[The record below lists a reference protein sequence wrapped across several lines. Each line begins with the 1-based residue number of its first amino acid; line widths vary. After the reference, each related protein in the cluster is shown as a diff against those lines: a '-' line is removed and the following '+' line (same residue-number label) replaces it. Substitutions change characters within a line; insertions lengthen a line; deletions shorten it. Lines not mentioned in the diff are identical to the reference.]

1 MVQTLQTPA
10 ATTRHAEPWQLG
22 VLIAAPAVAVVAR
35 LLTTPW
41 YQDDADQPDSARF
54 LADIADAQARNDVGM
69 VLSVVAALLFTG
81 AAIAV
86 GLHVRERMPRTG
98 TAGLLMAAAGGFG
111 LAMFSDLLLVAA
123 QAARMEEERPA
134 MAELFDQSYSAPL
147 GNLFYVLLIA
157 GAIGWVLLGVGLYR
171 KRIVARAAAVV
182 AALGGAAVMLT
193 APGPLT
199 SFIAGAA
206 VISLVGL
213 AWVAAGLR
221 RNAAG

>member
-1 MVQTLQTPA
+1 MVQTIQTPA

-54 LADIADAQARNDVGM
+54 LADIADAPVRNDIGM
-69 VLSVVAALLFTG
+69 VLSVVAALLFTC
-81 AAIAV
+81 AAVAV
-86 GLHVRERMPRTG
+86 GLQVREKMPRVG
-98 TAGLLMAAAGGFG
+98 TAGMLMAATGGVG
-111 LAMFSDLLLVAA
+111 LAMFSDQLLMAA
-123 QAARMEEERPA
+123 QAADLEGERSA

-147 GNLFYVLLIA
+147 GNFFFLLLII
-157 GAIGWVLLGVGLYR
+157 GALGWVLLGIGLYR
-171 KRIVARAAAVV
+171 TRTVARAAAVV

-206 VISLVGL
+206 VISLIGL

-221 RNAAG
+221 RG